1 MVSTPARESVDST
14 TGYQEMKPPY
24 AAAARNDDPRR
35 PTPPAEIPSPPLDLR
50 AEASASARA
59 EGTGPLA
66 RARTT
71 AEDVLSA
78 AKSVFHVVL
87 PK

>member
-1 MVSTPARESVDST
+1 MPIPKTFHLGTRIDPTDPAQSETS
-14 TGYQEMKPPY
+14 E
-24 AAAARNDDPRR
+24 
-35 PTPPAEIPSPPLDLR
+35 PLG
-50 AEASASARA
+50 RA

-66 RARTT
+66 RVRTT